1 MAINA
6 PMLVLT
12 AAGLSVIAKG
22 GIISKDDKSGGTFV
36 DPHAGPVFKF
46 WFAIGAASL
55 GIVLLD
61 NWNSDLAKGL
71 ASLWIVGGVVANG
84 PTVGKWLGDF
94 GKGLQTK

>member
-6 PMLVLT
+6 PLLVLT

-22 GIISKDDKSGGTFV
+22 GIVSKNDQTGGAAIA
-36 DPHAGPVFKF
+36 PHAGPVFKF

-55 GIVLLD
+55 GIILID
-61 NWNSDLAKGL
+61 QWNSDLSKGL

-84 PTVGKWLGDF
+84 PTVSKWLGDF
-94 GKGLQTK
+94 GKGLAVK